1 MRAGVW
7 FLWIDF
13 GWLAAH
19 QISLQI
25 LIYETLRDAMT
36 RIYDA
41 CPDSEQPRV
50 RQVGESVLARPQQ
63 QAFEDV
69 APADAEIDQQV
80 EQVRWLMRHEPVL
93 EREMRP

>member
-19 QISLQI
+19 QTSLQI

-36 RIYDA
+36 RIYDDR
-41 CPDSEQPRV
+41 PDSEQPRV

-63 QAFEDV
+63 AFEEV
-69 APADAEIDQQV
+69 ARTDAEIDQQV